1 LAGPAE
7 GWMAI
12 HDAARHA
19 STSISAGPTFAP
31 MALNRPAVA
40 ARSALKIA
48 VLNAAGG
55 ADFHAIL
62 ACLTRP
68 PLADAGT
75 LLLCEASWRMPKH
88 RWVEFAPGLAAALKM
103 SFVFVPSFGRVTGD
117 GKLRAIGNAILCARP
132 LEDFRAVP
140 LSRPPFKSYRH
151 PLVGTHQAVLASVKV
166 DGRSLTMGVAHLER
180 RWDPEGR
187 ERQMDDFLGAIGHE
201 APAIVGGDLNTTTM
215 DMDRRLSL
223 LRAAAAITL
232 HPRRFREPRSREPLF
247 DRIKEHGFSIEG
259 ANVPGVP
266 TFTVSR
272 LVPPLWRPKLDWI
285 AARGIQPVTGSAA
298 VVPAR
303 TSILGR
309 RVSDH
314 DFVMCG
320 FRP

>member
-1 LAGPAE
+1 
-7 GWMAI
+7 MAI
-12 HDAARHA
+12 HDAARRA
-19 STSISAGPTFAP
+19 PTSVSSGPTYAP

-40 ARSALKIA
+40 ARSALKVA
-48 VLNAAGG
+48 VLNVAGG

-62 ACLTRP
+62 ACLSRP

-75 LLLCEASWRMPKH
+75 LLVCEASWRMPKH
-88 RWVEFAPGLAAALKM
+88 GWVEFAPRLAAALKM
-103 SFVFVPSFGRVTGD
+103 SFVFVPAFGRVGRD
-117 GKLRAIGNAILCARP
+117 GELRTIGNAILCAQP
-132 LEDFRAVP
+132 LEDFHAVP
-140 LSRPPFKSYRH
+140 LSKPPFKFYRH
-151 PLVGTHQAVLASVKV
+151 PLVGSHQAVLASIKFDSRRV
-166 DGRSLTMGVAHLER
+166 TMGVAHLER

-187 ERQMDDFLGAIGHE
+187 GQQMDDFLSAIGNE
-201 APAIVGGDLNTTTM
+201 APVIIGGDLNTTTI
-215 DMDRRLSL
+215 DMDRRCEL
-223 LRAAAAITL
+223 LRAAAAIVL
-232 HPRRFREPRSREPLF
+232 HPRRFREPRSHEPLF
-247 DRIKEHGFSIEG
+247 ERIKEHGFSIEE

-285 AARGIQPVTGSAA
+285 AARGIRPVKGSAT

-314 DFVMCG
+314 DFVVCE

>member
-1 LAGPAE
+1 
-7 GWMAI
+7 MAI
-12 HDAARHA
+12 HDAARRA
-19 STSISAGPTFAP
+19 STSVSSGPTYAP

-40 ARSALKIA
+40 ARSALKVA

-62 ACLTRP
+62 GCLTRP

-103 SFVFVPSFGRVTGD
+103 SFAFVPAFGRVAKD
-117 GKLRAIGNAILCARP
+117 GGLRAIGNAILCAQP
-132 LEDFRAVP
+132 LEDFRAVA
-140 LSRPPFKSYRH
+140 LSRPPFKFYRP
-151 PLVGTHQAVLASVKV
+151 PLVGTHQGVLASINV
-166 DGRSLTMGVAHLER
+166 DGRRVAMGVVHLER

-187 ERQMDDFLGAIGHE
+187 ARQMEDFLSAIGNE
-201 APAIVGGDLNTTTM
+201 TPVIIGGDLNTTTM
-215 DMDRRLSL
+215 DMDRRFEL
-223 LRAAAAITL
+223 LRAAAAIATR
-232 HPRRFREPRSREPLF
+232 PWRFREPRPHEPLF
-247 DRIKEHGFSIEG
+247 ERIKEHGFSIEG
-259 ANVPGVP
+259 ANVRAVP

-285 AARGIQPVTGSAA
+285 AARGIQPVKGSAT

-314 DFVMCG
+314 DFVMCE
-320 FRP
+320 FRL